1 MEKKESPI
9 REKGNSRRYKKQR
22 SKKVHSKKRISPN
35 KSKNF
40 APKVIVDDADI
51 KQQNQN
57 EHIDIETENVSA
69 PQTVISSTME
79 DIKINENDRE
89 SISEFRLIEMSI
101 FQCPRLCHYSHVRN
115 IIIQAPW
122 N

>member
-69 PQTVISSTME
+69 PQTVSSSKME
-79 DIKINENDRE
+79 DIKMNENDRE
-89 SISEFRLIEMSI
+89 SGFRLVEMSI
-101 FQCPRLCHYSHVRN
+101 LSKVLSLLACPNCY
-115 IIIQAPW
+115 IQAPL